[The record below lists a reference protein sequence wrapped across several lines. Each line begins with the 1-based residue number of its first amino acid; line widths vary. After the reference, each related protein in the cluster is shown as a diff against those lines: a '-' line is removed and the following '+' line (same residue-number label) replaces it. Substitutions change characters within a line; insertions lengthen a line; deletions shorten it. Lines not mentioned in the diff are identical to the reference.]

1 MYVNLKLEAK
11 VYKQSDEVS
20 LENQAEA
27 GESRLSALQDQ
38 SRKQDCHDR

>member
-27 GESRLSALQDQ
+27 GESSSPALQDQ
-38 SRKQDCHDR
+38 SGKQDCHDR